1 MSTIE
6 SQAPQANP
14 AAIAAILN
22 DPRDEPLRN
31 KATRVALEVLKL
43 APDLP
48 GAGTEIMLTSL
59 ARYNGNSYVAC
70 STSNNTVLFFGK
82 HAMVL
87 SNTDGGHV
95 PWVSTDNMNVPDM
108 TFFKCRVRI
117 DDGLSAHLLAYI
129 ETLMHAER
137 LATEAAVAH
146 LGEGQEE
153 DACSAPA
160 P

>member
-1 MSTIE
+1 MSIIE

-14 AAIAAILN
+14 AAIAVILN

-43 APDLP
+43 VPDLP

-70 STSNNTVLFFGK
+70 STSYSTVLFFGK

-87 SNTDGGHV
+87 SNKDGGHV
-95 PWVSTDNMNVPDM
+95 PWVSTDKMNVPDM

-117 DDGLSAHLLAYI
+117 DDGLSVDLLAYI
-129 ETLMHAER
+129 ETMMRAER
-137 LATEAAVAH
+137 LAVDAALAH
-146 LGEGQEE
+146 LGDEQVENE
-153 DACSAPA
+153 CSAPA

>member
-6 SQAPQANP
+6 SQAQRANP
-14 AAIAAILN
+14 AAIAAILS

-43 APDLP
+43 VPDLP

-59 ARYNGNSYVAC
+59 ARYAGNSYVAC
-70 STSNNTVLFFGK
+70 STSYSTVLFFGK

-87 SNTDGGHV
+87 ANKDGGHV
-95 PWVSTDNMNVPDM
+95 PWVSTDKMNVPDM
-108 TFFKCRVRI
+108 TFFKCRVRV
-117 DDGLSAHLLAYI
+117 DDGLADHLLGYI
-129 ETLMHAER
+129 QTMMQAER
-137 LATEAAVAH
+137 LAAEAALAH
-146 LGEGQEE
+146 GAAELEE
-153 DACSAPA
+153 DECSAPA